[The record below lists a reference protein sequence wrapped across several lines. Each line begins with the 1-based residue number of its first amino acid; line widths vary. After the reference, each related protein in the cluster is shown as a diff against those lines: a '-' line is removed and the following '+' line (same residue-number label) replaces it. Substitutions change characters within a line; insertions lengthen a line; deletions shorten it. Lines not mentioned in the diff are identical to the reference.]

1 MKTIGLIGGMS
12 WESTDLYYQKINQMV
27 FQRFGGF
34 NSASIILQSV
44 NFQIIEEFQ
53 RNNQW
58 DEAGLYLADIAQK
71 VETAGADVIGL
82 CTNTMHKVV
91 KPIEEQCSIPFIHIA
106 DPTIQSIQQQGL
118 KKIGLLGT

>member
-71 VETAGADVIGL
+71 LETAGADVIGL

-106 DPTIQSIQQQGL
+106 DPTIQSIQ
-118 KKIGLLGT
+118 